1 MRGRTLKE
9 HSTFCEIFFCEN
21 LSSEIFSD
29 GFQMDMIVARKTI
42 FFLVGCLFTGWV
54 VVIVV
59 NFIEK
64 KLFRVKLLA
73 TSFSDTSEWKTR
85 RRRAG
90 LKLQNP
96 GHPL

>member
-1 MRGRTLKE
+1 
-9 HSTFCEIFFCEN
+9 
-21 LSSEIFSD
+21 
-29 GFQMDMIVARKTI
+29 MDMIVARKTI

-64 KLFRVKLLA
+64 KKLFRVKLLA
-73 TSFSDTSEWKTR
+73 TSFSDTSEWESR

-96 GHPL
+96 GRPPWQVIIP